1 MRGRKIVLEHNL
13 TYGVDSNGQLV
24 HIDSVARGRNCQCTC
39 PNCGEELI
47 AKQGAKKIWHFAHA
61 VDSNCK
67 EARMTALHLLA
78 QEIVKKRKSVRLPR
92 YEGMYAPAIE
102 SRVIT
107 FDDVILEKTY
117 HSEDINRRPD
127 CIGIKCDKYGNN
139 REIWIEIK
147 VTHEI
152 DQLKMQ
158 DIKKQNITCIE
169 IDLSELLE
177 TNYTADNIYELLI
190 TKPDKIK
197 WINSP
202 ILDKKDLEYKK
213 KKESVEAANTQ
224 KSCEIQAYIDKQHNL
239 EEQKRKQEL
248 ATEKTSEDI
257 YRPLG
262 DKEYFEAWKE
272 LAEKF
277 EKALPLHQQ
286 I

>member
-1 MRGRKIVLEHNL
+1 MLEHNL
-13 TYGVDSNGQLV
+13 TYGVDSNDQLV

-78 QEIVKKRKSVRLPR
+78 QEIIKNRKSVRLPR

-158 DIKKQNITCIE
+158 DIKNLNITCIE

-202 ILDKKDLEYKK
+202 ILDKKDQQYKK
-213 KKESVEAANTQ
+213 QKETENLEKVQ
-224 KSCEIQAYIDKQHNL
+224 KSQEIQAYIDRQQKSEKRRKEL
-239 EEQKRKQEL
+239 E
-248 ATEKTSEDI
+248 TERQVTIAQNVAPDAL
-257 YRPLG
+257 YRPLS
-262 DKEYFEAWKE
+262 DEEYFDAWKQ
-272 LAEKF
+272 LTEKYNSI
-277 EKALPLHQQ
+277 P
-286 I
+286 